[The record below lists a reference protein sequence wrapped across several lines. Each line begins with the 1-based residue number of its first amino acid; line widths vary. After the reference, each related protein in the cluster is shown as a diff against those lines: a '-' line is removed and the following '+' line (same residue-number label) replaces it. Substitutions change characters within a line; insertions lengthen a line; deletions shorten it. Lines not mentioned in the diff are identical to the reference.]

1 MPKNTRFVVRV
12 GKLYVD
18 KQPTKQAKLVDSVE
32 KARLYRTESGAEK
45 LASTFFDDSPEATKH
60 YVKPQ
65 VHPVNLK
72 IQASGYVDPDP

>member
-18 KQPTKQAKLVDSVE
+18 KQPASRPKLVDSVE

-45 LASTFFDDSPEATKH
+45 LASLFFDYSPEATKH
-60 YVKPQ
+60 YMKPQ
-65 VHPVNLK
+65 VHPVKLT
-72 IQASGYVDPDP
+72 IQASGYVDP